1 VRTSRA
7 NPHLHRLRVY
17 FEDTDAGGMV
27 YYANYLKFAERARTE
42 MLREAGFS
50 HAEMV
55 ATEGSMLV
63 VRRCAADFRRSARLD
78 DEVEVATRVTNLGG
92 ATVELEQVIRRVEQ
106 HGADG
111 EILVRL
117 EVSVACISG
126 NGRPTRLPRRLRSLI
141 AIT

>member
-1 VRTSRA
+1 VNTARAQQLRA
-7 NPHLHRLRVY
+7 NPHRYRLRVY

-42 MLREAGFS
+42 MLRAAGFN

-55 ATEGSMLV
+55 AMDGSMLV

-78 DEVEVATRVTNLGG
+78 DEVEVATRVIGLSG
-92 ATVELEQVIRRVEQ
+92 ATVDLEQVIRRVE
-106 HGADG
+106 G
-111 EILVRL
+111 ETLVRL
-117 EVSVACISG
+117 EVSVACITEK
-126 NGRPTRLPRRLRSLI
+126 GRPTRLPERLRSLI